1 MKCESPQYQRTLDT
15 IESSL
20 DFLDI
25 ADEGTDPVERRA
37 VKLARLNTVLAKTA
51 LVHGRVQNRRQ
62 ALQGGVLP
70 PLKGS
75 VCP

>member
-25 ADEGTDPVERRA
+25 ADEGTDTVERLA
-37 VKLARLNTVLAKTA
+37 LKLERLNTVLAKTA

-62 ALQGGVLP
+62 ALQGAYSHP
-70 PLKGS
+70 
-75 VCP
+75 